1 MQRKNEWYH
10 VVGLL
15 FAVGLILFGGAA
27 LSGSSDSFDWLITDS
42 QDAVIDGEAVYNH
55 LGSGAR
61 RP

>member
-27 LSGSSDSFDWLITDS
+27 LSGSADGFDWLITNN
-42 QDAVIDGEAVYNH
+42 QDAVIDQEAAHNH
-55 LGSGAR
+55 LGSGR
-61 RP
+61 